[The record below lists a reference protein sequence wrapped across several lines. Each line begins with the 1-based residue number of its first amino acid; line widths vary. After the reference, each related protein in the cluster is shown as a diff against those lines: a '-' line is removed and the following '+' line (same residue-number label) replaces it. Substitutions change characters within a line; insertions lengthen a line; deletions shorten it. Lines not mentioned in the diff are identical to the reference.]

1 MSNKFCILFSNE
13 RLKRLII
20 SFVFHI
26 KLIRPV
32 NALSP
37 YQTLLYIGLLPKKL
51 LKNYP
56 DLGFPSYSG
65 LPICLDGVDFALR
78 LLKRLYLV
86 DTIYLANQLWRLS
99 SILNGGSLLGYD
111 ISFLPVYISC
121 ILLHSWRPLHS
132 ILKECNRETGP
143 SI

>member
-1 MSNKFCILFSNE
+1 MNNKFCILFSNE

-37 YQTLLYIGLLPKKL
+37 YQILLYIGLLPKKL

-56 DLGFPSYSG
+56 DLGFPSYAG

-78 LLKRLYLV
+78 LPKRLYLV

-99 SILNGGSLLGYD
+99 SILNGGSLLGREFSSLSLCMY
-111 ISFLPVYISC
+111 YM
-121 ILLHSWRPLHS
+121 LLHTRLLSLW
-132 ILKECNRETGP
+132 ILPTTSNWSLRM
-143 SI
+143 